1 MNSFRSVL
9 VVISSCTALLIVLL
23 LAKPTFISDTH
34 RYSSFI
40 LQAGAVEQLNV
51 QKASGVG
58 DNDKVG
64 GGGGVELCENGF
76 FYPHSSHF

>member
-64 GGGGVELCENGF
+64 GGGG
-76 FYPHSSHF
+76 